1 LIELT
6 LLDRASRCD
15 AASFEHPVGRN
26 DERRQSHGIQE
37 RIELSSGL
45 PDHFAIAHLA
55 GSIEEFS
62 PFPSWSPL
70 MVRLPL
76 FLSLALLFATSC
88 LAQPMPVIT
97 ADTVPLFAIDV
108 DKIVWTKNPDTGPL
122 EFATVVGDRAKPG
135 LYIQLVRWPPHAVFK
150 AHSHRDHRYAA
161 VLRGTFYHGFGEK
174 FDESKL
180 EPRPAGSFFTEP
192 KGVRHFGIT
201 KDEGTILYFVGI
213 GPSSTDNIEK

>member
-1 LIELT
+1 M
-6 LLDRASRCD
+6 
-15 AASFEHPVGRN
+15 
-26 DERRQSHGIQE
+26 
-37 RIELSSGL
+37 
-45 PDHFAIAHLA
+45 
-55 GSIEEFS
+55 EFS
-62 PFPSWSPL
+62 GELNYRLAFQIILRLPTSQAQSKNFQPFASWSPL

-108 DKIVWTKNPDTGPL
+108 DKIAWTKNPDTGPL

-150 AHSHRDHRYAA
+150 AHSHRDHRYAV
-161 VLRGTFYHGFGEK
+161 VLRGTFYHGIADK

-192 KGVRHFGIT
+192 KGVRHFGMT